1 MLKLII
7 CGLGS
12 AVVALF
18 GMITYYAKK
27 DRESIEKNSN
37 VALDLYKQELGET
50 KEERKTDRTEYL
62 KRLDKFDKSLREN
75 TEVLKDVAVSVKDIK
90 EVKQDVE
97 CIKEKLNINQ
107 SN

>member
-107 SN
+107 SK